1 MLCHCLKVKF
11 CRSVERCGALRKKA
25 LLLHQ
30 VQVFLAEDEPFIA
43 LDLASTVKE
52 FRGHVIGPAGSI
64 KEALSLLGQTEPHV
78 AVLDVNLSDGLI
90 TPIADILASRAV
102 PIMFYCGE
110 LPRHL
115 RVRYPN
121 ARVCIKP
128 MPPAEL
134 VNRVAALFDR

>member
-1 MLCHCLKVKF
+1 
-11 CRSVERCGALRKKA
+11 
-25 LLLHQ
+25 LLHQ

-43 LDLASTVKE
+43 LDLASTVRE
-52 FRGHVIGPAGSI
+52 CRGHVIGPAGSI
-64 KEALSLLGQTEPHV
+64 GEALTLLGQTEQPHV

-90 TPIADILASRAV
+90 TPVADILASRAV

-134 VNRVAALFDR
+134 MNRVAAFFVR